1 MLKTFNPQH
10 KEESIESRVEKTKDM
25 LDNLEENME
34 PEVKKDGR
42 GGARP
47 NAGRKKKGV
56 KYYGFRATEEVFE
69 ILENVPD
76 KTSYIC
82 NAILFY
88 EKHKL

>member
-1 MLKTFNPQH
+1 
-10 KEESIESRVEKTKDM
+10 M

-56 KYYGFRATEEVFE
+56 KYYGFRATEEVF
-69 ILENVPD
+69 
-76 KTSYIC
+76 
-82 NAILFY
+82 
-88 EKHKL
+88 

>member
-1 MLKTFNPQH
+1 MAKIFNY
-10 KEESIESRVEKTKDM
+10 SDM
-25 LDNLEENME
+25 LDKLEENME

-42 GGARP
+42 GGARH

-88 EKHKL
+88 EKHKN

>member
-1 MLKTFNPQH
+1 
-10 KEESIESRVEKTKDM
+10 M

-88 EKHKL
+88 EKHKNSEA

>member
-1 MLKTFNPQH
+1 MAKIVKYLEMLN
-10 KEESIESRVEKTKDM
+10 
-25 LDNLEENME
+25 NLEGNL
-34 PEVKKDGR
+34 PSEVKKDGR

-76 KTSYIC
+76 KTAYIC

-88 EKHKL
+88 EKYKK

>member
-1 MLKTFNPQH
+1 MAKIFNY
-10 KEESIESRVEKTKDM
+10 SDM

-88 EKHKL
+88 EKHKN